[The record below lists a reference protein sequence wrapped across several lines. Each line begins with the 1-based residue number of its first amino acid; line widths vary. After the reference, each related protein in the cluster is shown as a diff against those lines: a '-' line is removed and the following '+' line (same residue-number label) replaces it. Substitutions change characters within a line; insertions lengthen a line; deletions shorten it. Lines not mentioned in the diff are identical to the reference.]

1 MKEERPEE
9 LKLKEGRLEERKMK
23 KLHGKVI
30 NQRVRKDRYAD
41 SSLKKRKI
49 EGERGREGAWKKRRR
64 KKRRCRKGNA
74 WNKGETG
81 EREEGEWEIQ

>member
-41 SSLKKRKI
+41 SSLKKR
-49 EGERGREGAWKKRRR
+49 
-64 KKRRCRKGNA
+64 
-74 WNKGETG
+74 
-81 EREEGEWEIQ
+81 